1 MTADTAGYYREKICI
16 VTGGNSGIGYALAEE
31 LLKRGAT
38 VYLLGRNHG
47 KVAAAATKLA
57 AYGGRVRTLV
67 ADVTDQA
74 QVSTAI
80 EGAAGEAGRLDLLF
94 NNAGVGLTVPFDRI
108 GLDEMRAIID
118 ANLWSVLHGTHA
130 AVPIMLRQ
138 GSGQIVNTSSIG
150 GLVPVPFQSMYNT
163 TKFAVT
169 GLSESLRYEYAARGI
184 SFSAVCPFFIASA
197 IFSKGLDGSTGDQGI
212 PEGAYP
218 ADLAATFILDRV
230 AERQGIIVVPEEPFL
245 QLWRGYANGDPGM
258 EAFILEM
265 AKMRGE
271 QVERGE
277 TPTAV
282 PPLPRMTAGAGP
294 AERGAGQE

>member
-1 MTADTAGYYREKICI
+1 METGDYYQKKVCI
-16 VTGGNSGIGYALAEE
+16 VTGANSGIGYALSEE

-38 VYLLGRNHG
+38 VYLLGRNAA
-47 KVAAAATKLA
+47 KVAEAAGKLA
-57 AYGGRVRTLV
+57 AHGDRVRTLV
-67 ADVTDQA
+67 ADVTDGA
-74 QVSTAI
+74 QMRAAV
-80 EGAAGEAGRLDLLF
+80 EGAAAEAGRLDLLF
-94 NNAGVGLTVPFDRI
+94 NNAGVGLTVPFERI
-108 GLDEMRAIID
+108 GLDEMRAVID
-118 ANLWSVLHGTHA
+118 ANLWSVLYGTHA

-138 GSGQIVNTSSIG
+138 GSGQIVSTSSIG
-150 GLVPVPFQSMYNT
+150 GLIPVPFQSLYNT

-212 PEGAYP
+212 PAGAYP
-218 ADLAATFILDRV
+218 ADRAAAFILDRV

-245 QLWRGYANGDPGM
+245 GLWREYANGDPGM
-258 EAFILEM
+258 EAFMLET
-265 AKMRGE
+265 ARMRGQ

-282 PPLPRMTAGAGP
+282 PPLPP
-294 AERGAGQE
+294 